1 MDVFSSYNHYVN
13 YIQAKFFRT
22 GVCTHLHIATPPL
35 ETADGVSV
43 TWKFSFQDL
52 GSSHIIS
59 SHASVVILEPSGKI
73 CVNGVVC
80 PTLDAMEAAI
90 FGGHYESYVLDL
102 YEFEGILS

>member
-1 MDVFSSYNHYVN
+1 MSVFASYNNYIN

-35 ETADGVSV
+35 ETTEGVLV
-43 TWKFSFQDL
+43 RWKFSFQDL
-52 GSSHIIS
+52 GSYHTIS
-59 SHASVVILEPSGKI
+59 SEASVVILEPIGHV

-80 PTLDAMEAAI
+80 VTLDAMEAAI
-90 FGGHYESYVLDL
+90 FGGHYESYVRDL